1 MADKKRKTGS
11 DRREFLKMAGLGSIA
26 GGAALVAGKPVEAA
40 ETTPQHEGA
49 GYRETEHVKAFYKSM
64 RF

>member
-1 MADKKRKTGS
+1 MIDKKRKAGS
-11 DRREFLKMAGLGSIA
+11 DRREFLKMAGLGGIA
-26 GGAALVAGKPVEAA
+26 GGAALVAGKPAEAA
-40 ETTPQHEGA
+40 ENVSPREGA